1 VAVGD
6 FPPVEPFEHVPA
18 QLPVARPAKA
28 EGARDREVHR
38 ADEAAIHVAGSRLE
52 SVAACERALER
63 GGTEL
68 PESIGAAAASRIP
81 AATGPGCVVR
91 GASEVHIAAAA
102 LVIEADG
109 VGGAR
114 SARPDPR
121 QAPVVGHQTNRAQ
134 RAGAARDLD

>member
-18 QLPVARPAKA
+18 QLPVARPAQPD
-28 EGARDREVHR
+28 GARDREVHR

-68 PESIGAAAASRIP
+68 PESIGAAAASRI
-81 AATGPGCVVR
+81 ADDADTGCVVR
-91 GASEVHIAAAA
+91 RARGVQIA
-102 LVIEADG
+102 
-109 VGGAR
+109 
-114 SARPDPR
+114 
-121 QAPVVGHQTNRAQ
+121 
-134 RAGAARDLD
+134 